1 MCVTVLSRVRLFA
14 TPWIVAC
21 QAPLSMEFSRQEYW
35 SRLPFPPP
43 GDLPKPGIEPTS
55 PASADRFFTAEPPGK
70 LNKIKVIVFY
80 LGCERDKKW
89 RDSGCAVSLRVG
101 EK

>member
-43 GDLPKPGIEPTS
+43 GDLPKPGIEPTY
-55 PASADRFFTAEPPGK
+55 PTLAGRFFTNKPSGK
-70 LNKIKVIVFY
+70 PVIDI
-80 LGCERDKKW
+80 LHCI
-89 RDSGCAVSLRVG
+89 
-101 EK
+101 